1 MSAPQS
7 KLLSTLGLCAR
18 ARGLVTGT
26 PMVCDAMRAGA
37 TKGKQT
43 VLAVLVASDAS
54 ANTKEKLTSKCT
66 YYGVPLYCPEITVAD
81 MGRAVGKSGLVAAV
95 GITHEGLWRA
105 LSEHLSAT
113 ASSDMG

>member
-26 PMVCDAMRAGA
+26 PMVCDAMRASA
-37 TKGKQT
+37 AKGRQT

-54 ANTKEKLTSKCT
+54 DNTKEKLTSKCS
-66 YYGVPLYCPEITVAD
+66 YYSVPLYCPEITVAD

-95 GITHEGLWRA
+95 GITHEELMKA
-105 LSEHLSAT
+105 LLEHLPAT
-113 ASSDMG
+113 ASSDED

>member
-18 ARGLVTGT
+18 ARGLVAGT

-37 TKGKQT
+37 TKGKQA

-54 ANTKEKLTSKCT
+54 ANTKEKLTSKCR
-66 YYGVPLYCPEITVAD
+66 YVF
-81 MGRAVGKSGLVAAV
+81 
-95 GITHEGLWRA
+95 
-105 LSEHLSAT
+105 
-113 ASSDMG
+113 